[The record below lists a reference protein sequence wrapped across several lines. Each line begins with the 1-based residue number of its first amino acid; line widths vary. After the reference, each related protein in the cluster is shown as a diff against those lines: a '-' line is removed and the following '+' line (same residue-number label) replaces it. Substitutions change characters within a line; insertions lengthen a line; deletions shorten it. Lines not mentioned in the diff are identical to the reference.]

1 MFSNHL
7 CSVQPLS
14 WARGIG
20 DVCCSLCGKMMMNR
34 TRLWIPWSGEHLI
47 CDPWKQKCV
56 RWGWALSLSRRSNS
70 VSSSNP
76 LAWFLSL
83 LRNDELEQRIRS
95 RSGKTFSP
103 ISRTKCFYSNWKLNC
118 QNRAKCL
125 SFMLSKHHISTIIIT
140 FIFPILM
147 ISPTI
152 CLPHRL
158 DLWRP

>member
-1 MFSNHL
+1 M
-7 CSVQPLS
+7 C
-14 WARGIG
+14 G
-20 DVCCSLCGKMMMNR
+20 SLCGKMMMNR
-34 TRLWIPWSGEHLI
+34 TRLWIPWSGKHLI

-70 VSSSNP
+70 TSSSNA

-95 RSGKTFSP
+95 RSGKTLSP

-152 CLPHRL
+152 CLPHTPEF
-158 DLWRP
+158 WRP